1 MDRLLHKLE
10 DKVDRLLGHEHKD
23 HSHTTAEGC
32 DDEHPVEHREN
43 RYHSFAPQTSG
54 VPKWYV
60 DGASYFWAVSE
71 ALEQARESIYI
82 LDWWLSPE
90 LYLRRPP
97 ARNEQYRLDRMLQ
110 AAAER
115 GVQVRIIVYKE
126 VPQALTLNSAH
137 TKHALEALHPNIRV
151 FRHPDHVPSANDVK
165 GDLLEGFQNLSLGT
179 FRLST
184 LPRDTL
190 AALYGTADDVVLFW
204 AHHEKLLVVDS
215 HLAFM
220 GGLDMCFGRYDTNSH
235 PIADAHPGDLNA
247 IVFPGQD
254 YNNARVYDFES
265 VDKWENNKLDRT
277 VSSRMGWSDISISLS
292 GNIVNS
298 LILHF
303 TDRWNYIWEQK
314 YRARSDVHYEA
325 IGGVASHAP
334 PAPGLLQ
341 NGEDFFGGLQRHF
354 RHHLRQFSTEE
365 GSGERSR
372 SLGNTG
378 GGEAHIQLTRS
389 ACPWSS
395 GKPTEHSIANAY
407 IEAITNAQHFVYI
420 ENQFFITATSDEQKP
435 VHNKLGE
442 AIVNRIVRAHQNNE
456 LFHIF
461 VLMPAVPAFA
471 GDLKSDGALGTRA
484 IMEYQYNSISR
495 GGHSILESARNQG
508 VDDPHRFINFYNLRN
523 FDRINTSAAMQRAE
537 EQSGVSYES
546 ARREFDDAVES
557 GYDGYGREPTEGRYG
572 DQYRRYQEAAE
583 RTHDRSVCSR
593 PLYLPPQRRCG
604 GLLTALV
611 RLCNAVGHGQ
621 RVLHGCRSRPARYPL
636 VWQPRV
642 GARRLC
648 VRGAVHPLQGAHRR
662 RSPGHLRLRQPQRP
676 LAARRPRLRD
686 SRGHRGPVARAVAH
700 GRAGLH
706 RLALRGLA
714 PPPTVPKAPGPAP
727 RPALRPARRQLDTR
741 HPGPQPIRLG
751 LARRRAGRGPPE
763 RPLPRPLALDGPHQH
778 RGAQQGLPQ
787 RAQRRG
793 PDLGRLRQLLLAPLH
808 HPGGREEG
816 GGRGRRA
823 APAPR
828 GGGRQQGP
836 VRPRR
841 ARRVPGGRLGAQGL
855 AVPRAR
861 HPGRDAAAVPRRR
874 ARVGQGG
881 ALAQCLH
888 RRPLHVKNGE
898 PGRRVGRSFVSRSHH
913 STVSLSLLPLLPF
926 AESKTRCSIIT
937 QMCCQPPV
945 HARFYSKKTSTKT
958 KQNKAPSCCLV
969 NPCVAALRPPFSIK
983 ISVRTRYTYSSLIC
997 NHVLYPA
1004 LARLRTTSQ
1013 PEVPN

>member
-32 DDEHPVEHREN
+32 DDEHPDEHRGN

-71 ALEQARESIYI
+71 ALEQARETIYI

-115 GVQVRIIVYKE
+115 GVQIRIIVYKE
-126 VPQALTLNSAH
+126 VPQALTLNSRH

-165 GDLLEGFQNLSLGT
+165 GDLLEGFQNMSLGT

-184 LPRDTL
+184 LPKDTL

-235 PIADAHPGDLNA
+235 PIADTHPGDLNA

-303 TDRWNYIWEQK
+303 KDRWNYIWEQK
-314 YRARSDVHYEA
+314 YRVRTDVHYEA
-325 IGGVASHAP
+325 IGEVASHAP
-334 PAPGLLQ
+334 PVPGLLQ

-354 RHHLRQFSTEE
+354 HHHLRQFSTEE
-365 GSGERSR
+365 GLGGQSR
-372 SLGNTG
+372 SLEHTG

-420 ENQFFITATSDEQKP
+420 ENQFFITATSDEQEP

-456 LFHIF
+456 SFHIF

-484 IMEYQYNSISR
+484 IMSYQYNSISR

-508 VDDPHRFINFYNLRN
+508 VDDPHRYINFYNLRN

-537 EQSGVSYES
+537 EQSGVPYES

-557 GYDGYGREPTEGRYG
+557 GYDGYGREATEGRYG
-572 DQYRRYQEAAE
+572 DQYRRYQEAAG
-583 RTHDRSVCSR
+583 RTHDSSWDTVSACYMDSGPDLHSIPWSGSPESELDAFVSEELYIHSKVLIADDRLVICGSANLNDRSQLGDHDSEIAVVIEDPSPVQSR
-593 PLYLPPQRRCG
+593 MAEQDF
-604 GLLTALV
+604 TA
-611 RLCNAVGHGQ
+611 
-621 RVLHGCRSRPARYPL
+621 SRFATSL
-636 VWQPRV
+636 
-642 GARRLC
+642 
-648 VRGAVHPLQGAHRR
+648 
-662 RSPGHLRLRQPQRP
+662 
-676 LAARRPRLRD
+676 
-686 SRGHRGPVARAVAH
+686 
-700 GRAGLH
+700 
-706 RLALRGLA
+706 
-714 PPPTVPKAPGPAP
+714 
-727 RPALRPARRQLDTR
+727 RRQLFR
-741 HPGPQPIRLG
+741 KHLG
-751 LARRRAGRGPPE
+751 LLPDQPCDRPDANWTPVTRDHNQYDWGSPADVLVEDPLSVRFLELWRSTARTNTEVLSKAFHNVPNDAVRTWDDYDSFFSRHFIIPGAEKKEEDDDDEERRRREEEDANKVQYGHVVRE
-763 RPLPRPLALDGPHQH
+763 EF
-778 RGAQQGLPQ
+778 
-787 RAQRRG
+787 
-793 PDLGRLRQLLLAPLH
+793 
-808 HPGGREEG
+808 PGGVSELKDWLSRVRGSLVEMPLQFLVDVHDLAKEG
-816 GGRGRRA
+816 
-823 APAPR
+823 
-828 GGGRQQGP
+828 
-836 VRPRR
+836 
-841 ARRVPGGRLGAQGL
+841 
-855 AVPRAR
+855 
-861 HPGRDAAAVPRRR
+861 
-874 ARVGQGG
+874 
-881 ALAQCLH
+881 
-888 RRPLHVKNGE
+888 
-898 PGRRVGRSFVSRSHH
+898 
-913 STVSLSLLPLLPF
+913 LSLNAFTDDL
-926 AESKTRCSIIT
+926 
-937 QMCCQPPV
+937 
-945 HARFYSKKTSTKT
+945 
-958 KQNKAPSCCLV
+958 
-969 NPCVAALRPPFSIK
+969 
-983 ISVRTRYTYSSLIC
+983 YT
-997 NHVLYPA
+997 
-1004 LARLRTTSQ
+1004 
-1013 PEVPN
+1013 

>member
-583 RTHDRSVCSR
+583 RTHDRSWDTVSACYMDAG
-593 PLYLPPQRRCG
+593 PD
-604 GLLTALV
+604 
-611 RLCNAVGHGQ
+611 
-621 RVLHGCRSRPARYPL
+621 LHGIPWSGSPESELDAFVSEELYIHSKVLIADDRLVICGSANLNDRSQL
-636 VWQPRV
+636 
-642 GARRLC
+642 GDHDSEI
-648 VRGAVHPLQGAHRR
+648 AVVIEDP
-662 RSPGHLRLRQPQRP
+662 SPVQSRMAEQDFTASRF
-676 LAARRPRLRD
+676 AASL
-686 SRGHRGPVARAVAH
+686 
-700 GRAGLH
+700 
-706 RLALRGLA
+706 
-714 PPPTVPKAPGPAP
+714 
-727 RPALRPARRQLDTR
+727 RRQLFR
-741 HPGPQPIRLG
+741 KHLG
-751 LARRRAGRGPPE
+751 LLPDQPCDRPDANWTPVTRDLNQYDWGSPADVLVEDPLSVRFLDLWRSTARTNTEVLSKAFHNVPNDAVRTWDDYDSFFSRHFIIPGAEKKEEDEDDEQRRRREEEDASKVQYGHVVRDE
-763 RPLPRPLALDGPHQH
+763 F
-778 RGAQQGLPQ
+778 
-787 RAQRRG
+787 
-793 PDLGRLRQLLLAPLH
+793 
-808 HPGGREEG
+808 PGGVSELKDWLSRVRGTLVEMPLQFLVDVPELAKEG
-816 GGRGRRA
+816 
-823 APAPR
+823 
-828 GGGRQQGP
+828 
-836 VRPRR
+836 
-841 ARRVPGGRLGAQGL
+841 
-855 AVPRAR
+855 
-861 HPGRDAAAVPRRR
+861 
-874 ARVGQGG
+874 
-881 ALAQCLH
+881 
-888 RRPLHVKNGE
+888 
-898 PGRRVGRSFVSRSHH
+898 
-913 STVSLSLLPLLPF
+913 LSLNAFTDDL
-926 AESKTRCSIIT
+926 
-937 QMCCQPPV
+937 
-945 HARFYSKKTSTKT
+945 
-958 KQNKAPSCCLV
+958 
-969 NPCVAALRPPFSIK
+969 
-983 ISVRTRYTYSSLIC
+983 YT
-997 NHVLYPA
+997 
-1004 LARLRTTSQ
+1004 
-1013 PEVPN
+1013 